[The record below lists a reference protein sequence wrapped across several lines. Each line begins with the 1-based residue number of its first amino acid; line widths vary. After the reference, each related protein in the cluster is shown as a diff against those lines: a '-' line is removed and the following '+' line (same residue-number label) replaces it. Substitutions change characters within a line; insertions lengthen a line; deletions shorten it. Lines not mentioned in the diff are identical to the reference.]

1 MRYENGNPDN
11 PAASYGTDM
20 TENRRRRSSASA
32 KKKAPG
38 KTDIFMKL
46 LIMQSVLCAA
56 AVLTALLISKFS
68 PGTFAKMKA
77 DYGRMTEKNMSIGE
91 IFSEIKNGTRQV
103 LAVYS
108 GGDEEV
114 TGVPE
119 TEQYEAVIDETGET
133 VAVGEIIEG
142 SGGGDIGEKEAAK
155 GTSFADYKISE
166 KPAMPV
172 KDLRITSKFGYRVNP
187 VSGEYG
193 FHTGLDLAVSE
204 GSPVSAA
211 YYGTVEET
219 GESDVWGRYILLKHS
234 DGLETYY
241 CHLSEIYVSDGA
253 VIRKGETVGLVGS
266 TGWSTGPHLHFEV
279 RIGGV
284 RVDPEKLLFADVR
297 EA

>member
-77 DYGRMTEKNMSIGE
+77 NYGRMTEKNMSIGE

-119 TEQYEAVIDETGET
+119 TEQYEAVTDETGET

-142 SGGGDIGEKEAAK
+142 SGD
-155 GTSFADYKISE
+155 
-166 KPAMPV
+166 
-172 KDLRITSKFGYRVNP
+172 
-187 VSGEYG
+187 
-193 FHTGLDLAVSE
+193 
-204 GSPVSAA
+204 
-211 YYGTVEET
+211 
-219 GESDVWGRYILLKHS
+219 
-234 DGLETYY
+234 
-241 CHLSEIYVSDGA
+241 
-253 VIRKGETVGLVGS
+253 RKSVV
-266 TGWSTGPHLHFEV
+266 
-279 RIGGV
+279 
-284 RVDPEKLLFADVR
+284 
-297 EA
+297 